1 MPDSAVPGPTLTD
14 ADFQRLLKFRTTLR
28 RFERWSDEQVA
39 EQGLTPAWHQL
50 MLAVRG
56 HDNRDSRGHDNHDSR
71 GHDNHDS
78 RGHDNHDGPTIGEI
92 ADALLI
98 RPHSAVELCNRV
110 EHAGFITRNAD
121 PRDGRVVRIQ
131 LTDEGAKA
139 VEALSRLHLE
149 QLRRFARTLDQVVG
163 GSVPPG
169 SE

>member
-1 MPDSAVPGPTLTD
+1 MPDSAAPGPTLTD

-56 HDNRDSRGHDNHDSR
+56 HDH
-71 GHDNHDS
+71 
-78 RGHDNHDGPTIGEI
+78 HDGPTIGEI
-92 ADALLI
+92 AEALLI

-131 LTDEGAKA
+131 LTDEGTKA

-149 QLRRFARTLDQVVG
+149 QLRRFARTLDQVVA
-163 GSVPPG
+163 GSGPAG
-169 SE
+169 SG